1 MEKIATDIATFEKV
15 IGEANGTDE
24 PVMARTAVVRTAVVR
39 TAAVSAAGAGQGRA
53 RYHAAVETTAVR
65 SKAGAGQGDGHVTM
79 LPPRRRQYGAR
90 LALARGAGTLPR
102 CRRDGG
108 STEETA
114 PAAETAAVRRRR
126 RRYGIGQY
134 GARSDFSEAN

>member
-39 TAAVSAAGAGQGRA
+39 TAMVRTAAVSAAGAGQGRA

-65 SKAGAGQGDGHVTM
+65 SRAGAGQ
-79 LPPRRRQYGAR
+79 RRAR
-90 LALARGAGTLPR
+90 YH
-102 CRRDGG
+102 
-108 STEETA
+108 
-114 PAAETAAVRRRR
+114 AAVETAAVRRRR